1 MKGINQV
8 NLNYKIGLTFVE
20 GLRSLLRQDPNVIM
34 VGEIRD
40 EETANMV
47 VYISNFAKQTA

>member
-1 MKGINQV
+1 M
-8 NLNYKIGLTFVE
+8 NLNHKIGLTFVE

-40 EETANMV
+40 EETAKMV
-47 VYISNFAKQTA
+47 VFIADYVYKIANNQRFV